1 MSERITVKEAA
12 EILGCSELTVRAGI
26 QEGTLPIGR
35 ITNLHGKRKNYLI
48 YRNLVNQIIGKEQ

>member
-1 MSERITVKEAA
+1 MSERISVKEAS
-12 EILGCSELTVRAGI
+12 EILGCSELTIRAGI

-48 YRNLVNQIIGKEQ
+48 YRTLVNKIIGKE